1 MRGRAAAM
9 WQHPGVIRSRPAS
22 PRSLRPAHRGSTT
35 GGRDASAFGARL
47 GRVLL
52 PFAALAVVAAPI
64 LAAAPALAV
73 DGNVSIVD
81 FAFQPGDVT
90 IALNEKVT
98 WFNQSPDNHT
108 VTSDTGAFD
117 SGSLPPYGG
126 GYQLIFQRSGTFPY
140 HCGFHPQMKG
150 IIRVGGGSGT
160 PPPPVATTTRP
171 PTTTPPSPGGTTTST
186 LATTVLPPP
195 IGGATTT
202 STTPLAG
209 IVTTTSSSSSTSTT
223 SLFSPP
229 TSRKNVA
236 SGSNNGD
243 DRTKRRWFG
252 AIAAALA
259 AAGTLATI
267 FVARRPAGPPQ
278 YEAPPGWGG
287 PQEY

>member
-1 MRGRAAAM
+1 MMRGRAAAM
-9 WQHPGVIRSRPAS
+9 WQHPPVNRA
-22 PRSLRPAHRGSTT
+22 
-35 GGRDASAFGARL
+35 L

-64 LAAAPALAV
+64 LAAVPALAV

-81 FAFQPGDVT
+81 FAFQPGDVS

-108 VTSDTGAFD
+108 VTSDSQAFD

-150 IIRVGGGSGT
+150 VIRVGGGGGT
-160 PPPPVATTTRP
+160 PPPPVTTTPRP
-171 PTTTPPSPGGTTTST
+171 PTTTPPPGATTTST
-186 LATTVLPPP
+186 LATTLLPPP
-195 IGGATTT
+195 VVGATTT

-209 IVTTTSSSSSTSTT
+209 IVTTTSSTSSTSTT

-229 TSRKNVA
+229 TSRKSVA
-236 SGSNNGD
+236 SGSNNSD

-278 YEAPPGWGG
+278 YEAPGGWGEP
-287 PQEY
+287 PQY

>member
-1 MRGRAAAM
+1 MMRGRAAAM
-9 WQHPGVIRSRPAS
+9 WQHPPVNRA
-22 PRSLRPAHRGSTT
+22 
-35 GGRDASAFGARL
+35 L

-64 LAAAPALAV
+64 LAAAPAMAV

-98 WFNQSPDNHT
+98 WFNQSPDTHT
-108 VTSDTGAFD
+108 VTSDTQTFD

-140 HCGFHPQMKG
+140 HCAFHPQMKG
-150 IIRVGGGSGT
+150 VIRVSGPGGT

-171 PTTTPPSPGGTTTST
+171 PTTTPRPGGTTTTT

-195 IGGATTT
+195 TGGATTT

-209 IVTTTSSSSSTSTT
+209 SVTTTSSTTSTT
-223 SLFSPP
+223 SLFSAP
-229 TSRKNVA
+229 TTRKNVA

-278 YEAPPGWGG
+278 YDAPAGWGG
-287 PQEY
+287 PPGY

>member
-1 MRGRAAAM
+1 MRMIRGRAAAM
-9 WQHPGVIRSRPAS
+9 WQHPPVNHA
-22 PRSLRPAHRGSTT
+22 
-35 GGRDASAFGARL
+35 L

-52 PFAALAVVAAPI
+52 PFAALAVAAAPI

-73 DGNVSIVD
+73 DGNVTIVD
-81 FAFQPGDVT
+81 FAFQPGDVS

-108 VTSDTGAFD
+108 VTSDSQAFD

-150 IIRVGGGSGT
+150 VIRVGGGGGT
-160 PPPPVATTTRP
+160 PPPPVTTTPRP
-171 PTTTPPSPGGTTTST
+171 PTTAPPPGGTTTTT
-186 LATTVLPPP
+186 LATTLLPPP
-195 IGGATTT
+195 PVGGATTT

-209 IVTTTSSSSSTSTT
+209 SVTTTSSTTSTT

-229 TSRKNVA
+229 TTRKNIA
-236 SGSNNGD
+236 SGSNKSD
-243 DRTKRRWFG
+243 DRAKRRWFG

-278 YEAPPGWGG
+278 YEAPGGWGEP
-287 PQEY
+287 PQY

>member
-1 MRGRAAAM
+1 MMRGRAAAM
-9 WQHPGVIRSRPAS
+9 WQHPSVNRA
-22 PRSLRPAHRGSTT
+22 
-35 GGRDASAFGARL
+35 L

-52 PFAALAVVAAPI
+52 PLAALAVVAAPI
-64 LAAAPALAV
+64 LAAAPAVAV
-73 DGNVSIVD
+73 DGSVSIVD
-81 FAFQPGDVT
+81 FAFQPGDVS

-108 VTSDTGAFD
+108 VTSDTQAFD

-150 IIRVGGGSGT
+150 VIRVGTTGGG
-160 PPPPVATTTRP
+160 PPSPVTTTPRPPSP
-171 PTTTPPSPGGTTTST
+171 PTTSRPGGTTTTT

-195 IGGATTT
+195 VGGATTT

-209 IVTTTSSSSSTSTT
+209 SVTTTSSSSTTSTT

-229 TSRKNVA
+229 TTRKSVA

-278 YEAPPGWGG
+278 YQAPGGWGE
-287 PQEY
+287 PQQY

>member
-1 MRGRAAAM
+1 M
-9 WQHPGVIRSRPAS
+9 WQHPPVNRA
-22 PRSLRPAHRGSTT
+22 
-35 GGRDASAFGARL
+35 L

-52 PFAALAVVAAPI
+52 PLAALAVVAAPI
-64 LAAAPALAV
+64 LAAAPAMAA

-81 FAFQPGDVT
+81 FAFQPADVT

-108 VTSDTGAFD
+108 VTSDTQTFD

-140 HCGFHPQMKG
+140 HCAFHPQMKG
-150 IIRVGGGSGT
+150 VIRVGTSGGG
-160 PPPPVATTTRP
+160 PPPPVTTTPRP
-171 PTTTPPSPGGTTTST
+171 PTTARPGGTTTST

-195 IGGATTT
+195 TGGATTT

-209 IVTTTSSSSSTSTT
+209 SVTTTSSTSSTTSTT
-223 SLFSPP
+223 SLFSAP
-229 TSRKNVA
+229 TTRKNVA
-236 SGSNNGD
+236 SGNKNGD

-278 YEAPPGWGG
+278 YDAPAGWGG
-287 PQEY
+287 PPGY